1 MFDPF
6 EINKYICSQQ
16 AEYFC
21 NSIGILQQYSTPS
34 KFAGFDRSGSQ
45 TPQQQEG
52 NCKSNY
58 FDFLMLNLLLCS
70 KLRHKKDYEF
80 VYRTEFFN

>member
-6 EINKYICSQQ
+6 EIYKYICSQQ

-58 FDFLMLNLLLCS
+58 FDFLMLN
-70 KLRHKKDYEF
+70 YYF
-80 VYRTEFFN
+80 VAN